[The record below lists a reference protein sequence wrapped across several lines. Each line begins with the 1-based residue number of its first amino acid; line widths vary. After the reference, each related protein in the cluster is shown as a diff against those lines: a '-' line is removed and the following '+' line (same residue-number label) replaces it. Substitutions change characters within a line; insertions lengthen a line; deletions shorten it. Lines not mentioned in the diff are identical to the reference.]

1 MQINNAYTQYS
12 CKINSMTSI
21 IKNIIAVKGR
31 IKAAAIRAGRN
42 TNDLQLLAVSK
53 TRNSEEILSAVSQ
66 GMHAFGENYV
76 QEALEKIHTLQSVP
90 LEWHFIGPLQSNKTK
105 LVAENFSWVHT
116 VDRLKIAKRLNDQ
129 RPEHLEPLNICLQI
143 NIDNEPTKSGVIPD
157 QACELAL
164 SLNQLPNLRLRGL
177 MAIPM
182 AQTSRE
188 KQRQPFKALRL
199 LQDEINRQLDN
210 SQKLDT
216 LSMGMSGDI
225 EAAIQEGST
234 ILRVGTDIFGPRT
247 DKVK

>member
-1 MQINNAYTQYS
+1 MD
-12 CKINSMTSI
+12 SI
-21 IKNIIAVKGR
+21 EKNIAAVKAR
-31 IKAAAIRAGRN
+31 IENSAACAGRN
-42 TNDLQLLAVSK
+42 ASALQLLAVSK
-53 TRNSEEILSAVSQ
+53 TRNSEEIKIAVSQ
-66 GMHAFGENYV
+66 GLKAFGENYV
-76 QEALEKIHTLQSVP
+76 QEALDKINNLESLK

-105 LVAENFSWVHT
+105 QVAENFNWVHT

-129 RPEHLEPLNICLQI
+129 RPEHLGPLNICLQI
-143 NIDNEPTKSGVIPD
+143 NIDNEPTKSGVIPN

-164 SLNQLPNLRLRGL
+164 SLHQLPNLRLRGL

-188 KQRQPFKALRL
+188 KQRQPFIALRL

>member
-1 MQINNAYTQYS
+1 M
-12 CKINSMTSI
+12 NSI
-21 IKNIIAVKGR
+21 EKNIAAVKVR
-31 IKAAAIRAGRN
+31 IENSAHCAGRN
-42 TNDLQLLAVSK
+42 ASALQLLAVSK
-53 TRNSEEILSAVSQ
+53 TRNSEEIKIAVSN
-66 GMHAFGENYV
+66 GLKAFGENYV
-76 QEALEKIHTLQSVP
+76 QEALDKINNLESLN

-105 LVAENFSWVHT
+105 QVAENFNWVHT

-129 RPEHLEPLNICLQI
+129 RPGHLGPLNICLQI
-143 NIDNEPTKSGVIPD
+143 NIDNEPTKSGVIPN

-164 SLNQLPNLRLRGL
+164 SLHQLPNLRLRGL

-188 KQRQPFKALRL
+188 KQRQPFIALRL

>member
-1 MQINNAYTQYS
+1 MD
-12 CKINSMTSI
+12 SI
-21 IKNIIAVKGR
+21 EKNIAAVKAR
-31 IKAAAIRAGRN
+31 IENSAACAGRN
-42 TNDLQLLAVSK
+42 ASALQLLAVSK
-53 TRNSEEILSAVSQ
+53 TRNSEEIKIAVSQ
-66 GMHAFGENYV
+66 GLKAFGENYV
-76 QEALEKIHTLQSVP
+76 QEALDKINNLESLK

-105 LVAENFSWVHT
+105 QVAENFNWVHT

-129 RPEHLEPLNICLQI
+129 RPEHLGPLNICLQI
-143 NIDNEPTKSGVIPD
+143 NIDNEPTKSGVIPN

-164 SLNQLPNLRLRGL
+164 SLHQLPNLRLRGL
-177 MAIPM
+177 MAIPK

>member
-1 MQINNAYTQYS
+1 M
-12 CKINSMTSI
+12 NSI
-21 IKNIIAVKGR
+21 EKNIAAVKAR
-31 IKAAAIRAGRN
+31 IENSAACAGRN
-42 TNDLQLLAVSK
+42 ASALQLLAVSK
-53 TRNSEEILSAVSQ
+53 TRNSEEIKIAVSQ
-66 GMHAFGENYV
+66 GLKAFGENYV
-76 QEALEKIHTLQSVP
+76 QEAIDKINNLESLN

-105 LVAENFSWVHT
+105 QVAENFNWVHT

-129 RPEHLEPLNICLQI
+129 RPGHLGPLNICLQI
-143 NIDNEPTKSGVIPD
+143 NIDNEPTKSGVIPN

-164 SLNQLPNLRLRGL
+164 SLHQLPNLRLRGL

-188 KQRQPFKALRL
+188 KQRQPFIALRL